1 MIQRPPTSTSTDTLF
16 PYTTLVRSKCRRPVR
31 ARQRFAC
38 LPFVQALVVGR
49 GGDRGQA
56 ARGFGFVR
64 GRRPQRDLVQHA
76 AAVLFGEAQR
86 LREARQR
93 VFRGRRRGLG
103 PPRQAVRGDQAA
115 PRGLRDRKRVVEGKG
130 VSVRVNLGG
139 RPLLIK

>member
-76 AAVLFGEAQR
+76 AAGLLGEAQS
-86 LREARQR
+86 LRAARQR
-93 VFRGRRRGLG
+93 VFRGGRGGLGQGRKRAGEGRRGTG
-103 PPRQAVRGDQAA
+103 SG
-115 PRGLRDRKRVVEGKG
+115 EY
-130 VSVRVNLGG
+130 GG
-139 RPLLIK
+139 GTIQ

>member
-76 AAVLFGEAQR
+76 AAVFLGEAQR

-93 VFRGRRRGLG
+93 VFRGGRGRSEAHTSELQSLM
-103 PPRQAVRGDQAA
+103 RNTYADICMKKQNTQRTT
-115 PRGLRDRKRVVEGKG
+115 
-130 VSVRVNLGG
+130 
-139 RPLLIK
+139 I